1 MTTPLTPTPSHR
13 QFGRRA
19 LLAAAPAGVLGAAA
33 ASSAPAAATQT
44 AAVAGTHD
52 ALLPSAASMMRTIEH
67 LVSIAP
73 RKTGTPGG
81 RKAAEYVASRL
92 RAAGMDKVWI
102 EKSTSYSWE
111 ATEASLVVGGQKIDQ
126 TPISYSLIGGPEA
139 TGVRTLG
146 PQGLQAEVV
155 DLSQQ
160 PLSAL
165 SRLDVRG
172 KIVMIDLIF
181 LTPLLA
187 LSPLME
193 FLNDPSGEI
202 LDAQTL
208 LTANPYITTLPYT
221 IDALQAAG
229 AAGMIGVLSDYF
241 DSNKYHNEY
250 YRRSPMEI
258 PGMWITAGEAVRVR
272 SLLDTEPTATMR
284 LTTRRRKVVA
294 RQPIGVIEGRT
305 KDTIMVQSHHD
316 SMGPGA
322 VEDGSGT
329 SEVLALAEY
338 YGALHR
344 RGIRRDK
351 TLMFTTFDTH
361 FTGYQAHDHF
371 GRKYV
376 LDEETPYRIVAN
388 DTIEHIAKKGRVGPD
403 GELLLLD
410 EVEPR
415 GFFED
420 LSIEGKSMI
429 IQTILRHDLRATT
442 MLNAQAMQPVGI
454 PTDAS
459 WAVICGVP
467 TVSLIAGPIYLYDEA
482 DTIDAIAQ
490 DELVPILKANR
501 DIIDWFEQTPSERI
515 GLVAVPPLT

>member
-1 MTTPLTPTPSHR
+1 MNMPSSI
-13 QFGRRA
+13 GRRA
-19 LLAAAPAGVLGAAA
+19 ILSA
-33 ASSAPAAATQT
+33 APAAAIG
-44 AAVAGTHD
+44 AAVVAPAAPSAASGSAIAGVASRD
-52 ALLPSAASMMRTIEH
+52 SLLPGRASMMRTIEH

-81 RKAAEYVASRL
+81 REAAEYVARRL
-92 RAAGMDKVWI
+92 RAAGMDKVWF
-102 EKSTSYSWE
+102 ERSTSYSW
-111 ATEASLVVGGQKIDQ
+111 AAKDASLVIAGRRISQS
-126 TPISYSLIGGPEA
+126 PISYSLIGGPEA

-146 PQGLQAEVV
+146 PRGLHAEVV
-155 DLSQQ
+155 DLAER

-165 SRLDVRG
+165 ERLDVRG
-172 KIVMIDLIF
+172 KIVMIDLKF
-181 LTPLLA
+181 LAPLIA
-187 LSPLME
+187 LTPLME
-193 FLNDPSGEI
+193 FINDPSGEI

-208 LTANPYITTLPYT
+208 LSANPYITSLTYT

-241 DSNKYHNEY
+241 ASNKYHNEY
-250 YRRSPMEI
+250 YRRSPMTI
-258 PGMWITAGEAVRVR
+258 PGMWITRAEATRVR
-272 SLLDTEPTATMR
+272 RLLDRDPSATMK
-284 LTTRRRKVVA
+284 LTTTRRKVVA
-294 RQPIGVIEGRT
+294 RQPIGVIEGRS

-329 SEVLALAEY
+329 AEVIALAEY
-338 YGALHR
+338 YGAMRR

-376 LDEETPYRIVAN
+376 LEQKTPYRIVAN

-403 GELLLLD
+403 GKLLLLD

-420 LSIEGKSMI
+420 LSVEGKSMI

-442 MLNAQAMQPVGI
+442 MLNAQAIQPVGI

-459 WAVICGVP
+459 WAVLCGVP

-482 DTIDAIAQ
+482 DDIDAVAQ
-490 DELVPILKANR
+490 EELVPILKANR
-501 DIIDWFEQTPSERI
+501 DIIDWFEKTPSNRI
-515 GLVAVPPLT
+515 GLAAVPYLG